1 MEKIENFY
9 LNFLRIFLIIF
20 ASVAIIYSIL
30 NLFYSFHEIL
40 KNADFQQVEVPKW
53 SELRYEVLPIAK
65 SSKNSNNEIL
75 EQNHEPSGK
84 QNLLFDSE
92 YKIILTNLGDLY
104 GENNKTLFSENL
116 NIQYLRDLDKDIPV
130 YSKRPFI
137 YGLTELSGD
146 LLQENLIKKIESPE
160 RRLKI
165 ILDSLNAYKETYE
178 IRIQSLSS
186 INSNEQQL
194 IEVRNANG
202 YNQIMFSFYGL
213 GVFIFLLI
221 CTLVLKV
228 EYNLRKIAP
237 AIYKKNEN

>member
-40 KNADFQQVEVPKW
+40 KNADFQHVEVPKW
-53 SELRYEVLPIAK
+53 SELRYEVLPIAN
-65 SSKNSNNEIL
+65 SSKNSNNEIFKKNL
-75 EQNHEPSGK
+75 EPSGQ
-84 QNLLFDSE
+84 QNLFFDSE
-92 YKIILTNLGDLY
+92 YKIILTKLGDLY
-104 GENNKTLFSENL
+104 GENNKSLFSENL

-137 YGLTELSGD
+137 NGLTELSGD

-178 IRIQSLSS
+178 TRIQLLSS

-202 YNQIMFSFYGL
+202 YNQIVFSFYGL

-237 AIYKKNEN
+237 AIYTKNEN